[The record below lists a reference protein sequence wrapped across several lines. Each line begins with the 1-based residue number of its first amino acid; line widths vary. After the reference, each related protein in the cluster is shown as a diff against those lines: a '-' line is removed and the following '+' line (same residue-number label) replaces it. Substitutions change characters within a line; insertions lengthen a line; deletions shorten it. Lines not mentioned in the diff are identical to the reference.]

1 MNISI
6 IVHFQKSSC
15 NYDVHRL
22 QYNAQGITENW
33 DDFWTNLAVNGAA
46 NMVGLTFDA
55 IPILRTLGSNTGKN
69 LLRGGKK
76 LIKQGINSF
85 ADKMKNMYYNDD
97 EDDEKYHY

>member
-1 MNISI
+1 
-6 IVHFQKSSC
+6 
-15 NYDVHRL
+15 
-22 QYNAQGITENW
+22 
-33 DDFWTNLAVNGAA
+33 
-46 NMVGLTFDA
+46 MVGLTFDA

-97 EDDEKYHY
+97 EDD